1 MYLKTGVA
9 DKELVSNA
17 LPTEER
23 RASGPYAIIECFQ
36 EIPCNPCTEIC
47 PFGSILPMDD
57 INDLPRMDYDT
68 CTGCGLCAAICPG
81 LAIFIINESY
91 SDTVA
96 SVGIP
101 YEFVPLPQ
109 KGDVVKMMDRAGE
122 FVTDGKVLRVVPNKK
137 YENTPVVTVEV
148 PKDKVNEVRFL
159 QLKQEAEVAMPTAD
173 PNDEENLPDTTIIC
187 RCENITVG
195 EVRKMIDQGY
205 DDFDELK
212 RLIRTGM
219 GPCQG
224 RTCRHLIMQE
234 ISRKTG
240 KKFEDI
246 ELGAFRPPTK
256 PIQLE
261 QLIGGK
267 EDV

>member
-9 DKELVSNA
+9 DKELVLNV
-17 LPTEER
+17 LPSDER
-23 RASGPYAIIECFQ
+23 RGAGPYALIECFQ

-47 PFGSILPMDD
+47 PFDSILPMED
-57 INDLPRMDYDT
+57 INDLPRIDYET
-68 CTGCGLCAAICPG
+68 CTGCGICAAICPG
-81 LAIFIINESY
+81 LAIFILDESY

-101 YEFVPLPQ
+101 YEFVPLPER
-109 KGDVVKMMDRAGE
+109 DEVVEAMDRAGE
-122 FVTDGKVLRVVPNKK
+122 VICEGKVLRVNKNVK
-137 YENTPVVTVEV
+137 RQNTPVVTIEV
-148 PKDKVNEVRFL
+148 PKDKVNEVRFFQRKKDDKDVL
-159 QLKQEAEVAMPTAD
+159 PAAD
-173 PNDEENLPDTTIIC
+173 PQGEENLPDTTIIC

-195 EVRKMIDQGY
+195 EVRDMIDQGY
-205 DDFDELK
+205 DNFDELK

-234 ISRKTG
+234 ITRKTG
-240 KKFEDI
+240 KKYDDI

-261 QLIGGK
+261 QLMGGEK
-267 EDV
+267 DV